1 LIYSQKWLE
10 IEKQNRLTPMRTNN
24 IEILDHL

>member
-10 IEKQNRLTPMRTNN
+10 IEKQNRLTQWEPT
-24 IEILDHL
+24 ILKF